1 MRPRSGSNLFPP
13 HFSLAIF
20 ELFGDFQLIFFNQ
33 NQYVMATHTQLL
45 YHFVFSTKHREPTII
60 PDQKKRFFAYLHQL
74 LTNKNCHLYRIN
86 GVEDHLHILTHVHP
100 TLSISSLIKD
110 IKLAAD
116 DFIKRESIFPKFK
129 GWQDGYGAFS
139 ESIKEKDRLINY
151 IKNQEEHHRKI
162 SFREEYKALLK
173 EHEIE
178 FDEKYLL

>member
-1 MRPRSGSNLFPP
+1 
-13 HFSLAIF
+13 
-20 ELFGDFQLIFFNQ
+20 
-33 NQYVMATHTQLL
+33 MATHTQLL
-45 YHFVFSTKHREPTII
+45 YHFVFVTKHREPTMV
-60 PDQKKRFFAYLHQL
+60 PDQKKRLFAYLHQL

-100 TLSISSLIKD
+100 TIAVSSLVKD

-116 DFIKRESIFPKFK
+116 DLIKRENIFPMFK

-162 SFREEYKALLK
+162 SFWDEYKALLK